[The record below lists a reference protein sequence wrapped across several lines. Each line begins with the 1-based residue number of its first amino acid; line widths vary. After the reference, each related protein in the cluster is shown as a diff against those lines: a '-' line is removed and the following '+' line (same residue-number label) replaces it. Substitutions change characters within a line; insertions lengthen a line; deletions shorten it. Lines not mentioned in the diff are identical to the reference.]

1 VAIACI
7 GWVTNHFVGAKFPNQ
22 SEISAAVGAFAVGVT
37 ANIYGRFF
45 RGNAFAVMI
54 TGILLQLPSGLGSGG
69 LLHFASQQASGSS
82 SSASYLT
89 GFQVALQLI
98 SVSVGLTVGLSISLV
113 LVFPIQSRKR
123 KSGVF
128 SL

>member
-1 VAIACI
+1 MFDDVEKLNRISPSGTFLNEPQI
-7 GWVTNHFVGAKFPNQ
+7 NQ
-22 SEISAAVGAFAVGVT
+22 
-37 ANIYGRFF
+37 
-45 RGNAFAVMI
+45 I

-69 LLHFASQQASGSS
+69 LLHFASQQASGNSS
-82 SSASYLT
+82 STSYLT